1 MLRIGYGY
9 DVHPLV
15 PERKLI
21 LCGVEIPHPTGLLG
35 HSDADVAVHAL
46 MDAILGA
53 LALGDIGQWFPDRD
67 PRYRGADSVE
77 LLKTLLRHPELRG
90 WRVGNCDLTVLA
102 ERPKLLPYRERMRAN
117 LATALAVTPDRV
129 SVKATTT
136 ERLGFVGREEGI
148 AAAAVVLLES
158 GAV

>member
-77 LLKTLLRHPELRG
+77 LLKTLLRYPELRG